1 MSTSTLTI
9 DIRDILYYQYI
20 DSVTSQKT
28 SHHYQYQQSVTWK
41 TLAAPFAH
49 LESKMPPTNRASWL
63 MSKQSPISIVD
74 SAPYTSPSTNELVI
88 NTKVIALNPADW
100 VVQKLGVLI
109 EDYPAILGC
118 DVAGEV
124 VEVDPS
130 LASIYS
136 VGDRV
141 IGLSNCLARK
151 NGAYCYSAFQEYVVL
166 RMPTVAKIP
175 EGVEYED
182 AVVLPLG
189 INTAASCLFMK
200 QTLGLEA
207 PSIAGHKGKQGKT
220 LLVWGGSSSVGSCG
234 VQLAVQAGYDI
245 VAVAS
250 ERNHEMVKTLGAT
263 VCFDQKDSTL
273 VDRIVDYLR
282 GKDVAGALHVINDDT
297 VLETLCEILERS
309 GGKKLIASVIPGAEA
324 KGKNGVQ
331 VVTNY
336 ATDFSNS
343 DMGKTIWSWLDQAME
358 TRVIKYM
365 PQSEVVGKGLE
376 DVQKAVDMLAKGV
389 SAKKLVVSI

>member
-1 MSTSTLTI
+1 MI
-9 DIRDILYYQYI
+9 IG
-20 DSVTSQKT
+20 SVTSQKN
-28 SHHYQYQQSVTWK
+28 SHYYQYQQSVTWEA
-41 TLAAPFAH
+41 LAAPFAH
-49 LESKMPPTNRASWL
+49 LESRMTPTNRASWL
-63 MSKQSPISIVD
+63 ISKQSSINIVD

-88 NTKVIALNPADW
+88 KTKAIAINPADW
-100 VVQKLGVLI
+100 VVHKLGVLI

-118 DVAGEV
+118 DVAREV
-124 VEVDPS
+124 VEVDHHLLASTASATAS
-130 LASIYS
+130 LAWQI
-136 VGDRV
+136 
-141 IGLSNCLARK
+141 
-151 NGAYCYSAFQEYVVL
+151 EYVVL
-166 RMPTVAKIP
+166 KTPTVAKIP
-175 EGVEYED
+175 EGVAYED

-189 INTAASCLFMK
+189 INTAASCLFME

-207 PSIAGHKGKQGKT
+207 PSIAGHKGKQGKA
-220 LLVWGGSSSVGSCG
+220 LLVWGGSSSVESCG
-234 VQLAVQAGYDI
+234 VQLAVQAGYDV

-250 ERNHEMVKTLGAT
+250 ERNHEMVKTLGTT
-263 VCFDQKDSTL
+263 VFFDQKDPIL

-297 VLETLCEILERS
+297 ALEALCEILDRS
-309 GGKKLIASVIPGAEA
+309 GGEKVIASVIPGAEA
-324 KGKNGVQ
+324 KGKDGVQ

-343 DMGKTIWSWLDQAME
+343 GMGKTIWGWLNQAME
-358 TRVIKYM
+358 TRIIKYM

>member
-1 MSTSTLTI
+1 
-9 DIRDILYYQYI
+9 
-20 DSVTSQKT
+20 
-28 SHHYQYQQSVTWK
+28 
-41 TLAAPFAH
+41 
-49 LESKMPPTNRASWL
+49 
-63 MSKQSPISIVD
+63 MSKQSPINIID
-74 SAPYTSPSTNELVI
+74 SAPYTSPSINELLI
-88 NTKVIALNPADW
+88 KTKAIALNPADW

-109 EDYPAILGC
+109 EEYPAILGC

-124 VEVDPS
+124 VEVGSS
-130 LASIYS
+130 LGSTYS

-141 IGLSNCLARK
+141 IGLANCLARK

-166 RMPTVAKIP
+166 KMPTVAKIP
-175 EGVEYED
+175 EVVAYED
-182 AVVLPLG
+182 AAVLPLG

-200 QTLGLEA
+200 QTLGLEV
-207 PSIAGHKGKQGKT
+207 PSIAAHKEKQGKT

-234 VQLAVQAGYDI
+234 VQLAVQAGYDV

-263 VCFDQKDSTL
+263 VCFDQKDPTL

-297 VLETLCEILERS
+297 ALEALCEILDRS

-324 KGKNGVQ
+324 KRKDGVQ

-343 DMGKTIWSWLDQAME
+343 DMGKTIWEWLTEAME
-358 TRVIKYM
+358 TRIVKYM
-365 PQSEVVGKGLE
+365 PQSEIVGKGLE
-376 DVQKAVDMLAKGV
+376 DVQKAVDILAKGV
-389 SAKKLVVSI
+389 SAKKLIVSF

>member
-1 MSTSTLTI
+1 M
-9 DIRDILYYQYI
+9 
-20 DSVTSQKT
+20 
-28 SHHYQYQQSVTWK
+28 
-41 TLAAPFAH
+41 A
-49 LESKMPPTNRASWL
+49 PTNRASWL

-74 SAPYTSPSTNELVI
+74 SAPYTSSSTNELVI
-88 NTKVIALNPADW
+88 KTKAIAVNPADW

-109 EDYPAILGC
+109 ETYPAILGC

-136 VGDRV
+136 VGDR
-141 IGLSNCLARK
+141 
-151 NGAYCYSAFQEYVVL
+151 EYVVL
-166 RMPTVAKIP
+166 KTPTVAKIP

-220 LLVWGGSSSVGSCG
+220 LLVWGGRSSVGSCG
-234 VQLAVQAGYDI
+234 VQLAVQAGYDV

-297 VLETLCEILERS
+297 ALESLCEILERS

-343 DMGKTIWSWLDQAME
+343 DMGKTIWSWLDQAIE